1 MCKHVRLILKC
12 DFHQS
17 RVLGHESEMR
27 RHQVIG
33 CEQKHHIIIFRA
45 DYARLL
51 APSLCVCVYRW
62 AAAKPQCNHFLISLI
77 SNYMEGQ

>member
-1 MCKHVRLILKC
+1 MCKHVRLTLKY

-17 RVLGHESEMR
+17 RVLGRESEMR

-45 DYARLL
+45 DYVQTI
-51 APSLCVCVYRW
+51 STFFVCLCVSVGRSKNPS
-62 AAAKPQCNHFLISLI
+62 AITF
-77 SNYMEGQ
+77 